1 MLWKKK
7 LDNRIISEIFQV
19 DTYKNKRL
27 QFLFATT
34 NEIILMDIK
43 GNIVYSLK
51 FRENNNVKFLS
62 KFDYDNNKNYRYLI
76 VTENET
82 RMIDSKFKTVKGFK
96 AKHDKNISEPYKH
109 IRVSNRDYIVGK
121 NSNGKVLSL
130 IHI

>member
-1 MLWKKK
+1 MLWEKK

-51 FRENNNVKFLS
+51 FRENNRVKFLS

-96 AKHDKNISEPYKH
+96 QNMIRTLVNPINILEFQIEIILLVKIQMAKCIF
-109 IRVSNRDYIVGK
+109 
-121 NSNGKVLSL
+121 
-130 IHI
+130 